1 MEMEGAHFLT
11 REKGPEINALLREM
25 IADGPIFQADPYR
38 YLEPTETH
46 PAVRRAAQQ
55 PQQASSQLN
64 NSSCGS
70 HSFDSDAS
78 SSTRLVASINSI
90 KYA

>member
-46 PAVRRAAQQ
+46 PAVRRAAAQ
-55 PQQASSQLN
+55 PQASSQLN

-78 SSTRLVASINSI
+78 SSTRLVPSMSSI